1 LLQELPSYSY
11 PEIVNLINTEAAH
24 APQVE
29 VVPLKSFVKGLRGGG
44 YHLGVVTNDA
54 EGPARA
60 HLDAADVTGLF
71 DFVAGSDSGF
81 GAKPE
86 PGQLL
91 AFAQATGLMPSEIV
105 MVGDSTHDLLAAQRA
120 GMRALGV
127 LTGLA
132 TAQTLAPLAEAVL
145 PDIGR
150 LPAWLD
156 TQILT

>member
-1 LLQELPSYSY
+1 MFDFSTTWEAWAAAFLKRIADSDVQAQALGRSIGFDLEQRRFERDSIVIAGTPDEVAKVLLQELPSYSY

-71 DFVAGSDSGF
+71 DFVAGSD
-81 GAKPE
+81 
-86 PGQLL
+86 
-91 AFAQATGLMPSEIV
+91 
-105 MVGDSTHDLLAAQRA
+105 
-120 GMRALGV
+120 
-127 LTGLA
+127 
-132 TAQTLAPLAEAVL
+132 
-145 PDIGR
+145 
-150 LPAWLD
+150 
-156 TQILT
+156 